1 MERGGHCS
9 SKFLLT
15 KTYSRLGQKI
25 IVEIYNRHSEASEGK
40 FVLEIKGDLKASAE
54 DYTFRD
60 RFIVCHKSICIYWRG
75 GGLENHACV
84 QGKMQAQKKPE
95 NTLTFCFK

>member
-60 RFIVCHKSICIYWRG
+60 RFIVCHKSICLCWG
-75 GGLENHACV
+75 GGFR
-84 QGKMQAQKKPE
+84 KPRMCTRQDAGSE
-95 NTLTFCFK
+95 KT